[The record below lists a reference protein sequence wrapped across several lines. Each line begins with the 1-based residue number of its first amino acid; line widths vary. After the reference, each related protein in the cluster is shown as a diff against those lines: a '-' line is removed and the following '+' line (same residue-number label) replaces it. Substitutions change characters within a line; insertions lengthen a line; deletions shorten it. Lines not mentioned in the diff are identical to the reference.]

1 MAPQIINPAF
11 VDSLR
16 AAAKQN
22 DAVFDLLMALDAAIL
37 IDGGGGSA
45 IVSDDTETLVTIQC
59 ALVAAQFA
67 EYDNRSKK

>member
-11 VDSLR
+11 IDSLR

-37 IDGGGGSA
+37 IDGCGGGE
-45 IVSDDTETLVTIQC
+45 IVSDDAEAMATIQC

-67 EYDNRSKK
+67 EYDNRGSK